1 MKVSASAVKAK
12 HDQCLRPSNVKFVE
26 TPKINKPVCLKD
38 VDLLYIQRV
47 FLLSAM
53 TPIPVMKTLFQAC
66 NDKSILDIM
75 FIIDTLK
82 DCLIF

>member
-1 MKVSASAVKAK
+1 MKVSASAFKAK

-26 TPKINKPVCLKD
+26 TPKINKPVWENIAQLICLKD

-53 TPIPVMKTLFQAC
+53 TPIPVMKTLFQAR
-66 NDKSILDIM
+66 NMIPVS
-75 FIIDTLK
+75 
-82 DCLIF
+82 